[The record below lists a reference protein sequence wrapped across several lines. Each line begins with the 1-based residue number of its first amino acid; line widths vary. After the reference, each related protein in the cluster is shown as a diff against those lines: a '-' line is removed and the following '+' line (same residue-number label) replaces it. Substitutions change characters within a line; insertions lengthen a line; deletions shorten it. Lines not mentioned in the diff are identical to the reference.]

1 MRIMGRPRALRGVT
15 AVLALCLLV
24 AGCGSG
30 PSQVRAAAFLPGHEV
45 SVDQVQQLIDKAV
58 QEQPAA
64 QQLAQQHKLDQVGR
78 EAVRQLVLHDLI
90 TRAAAREGLT
100 TDPALATQLAASLDR
115 PVSINDV
122 DPSQLANAIVA
133 RVRDHG
139 EYASD
144 YLLEQALG
152 GKYFDKLAITFDYT
166 TVSSDDGGTRRDK
179 AFAKATEMAASPDAA
194 AKVIAADT
202 AAGQEART
210 GLRFAAVQS
219 PDLAST
225 VLYGVPA
232 GTVVTFEADP
242 GQALW
247 LVAVIRQRDA
257 GTPVSVDQAS
267 TPTAGQLASLGIR
280 LLQPYLNDAGVKINP
295 RYGVWDPVAMDL
307 APSAAEATG
316 LVLPVKGYVQP

>member
-30 PSQVRAAAFLPGHEV
+30 PSQVRAAAFLSGHEI
-45 SVDQVQQLIDKAV
+45 SVDQIQQLIDKAV

-64 QQLAQQHKLDQVGR
+64 QQLAQQHTLDQVGR
-78 EAVRQLVLHDLI
+78 EAVRQLVLHDLV
-90 TRAAAREGLT
+90 TRAAAREGLV
-100 TDPALATQLAASLDR
+100 TDPALATQLAATLDR

-122 DPSQLANAIVA
+122 DPSQLATAIVA

-144 YLLEQALG
+144 YLLERALG
-152 GKYFDKLAITFDYT
+152 IKYFDKLAITFDYT
-166 TVSSDDGGTRRDK
+166 TVSSDDGGNRRAK
-179 AFAKATEMAASPDAA
+179 AFAKAAEFAASPDAA
-194 AKVIAADT
+194 AKVVAADT
-202 AAGQEART
+202 GRGQEARA
-210 GLRFAAVQS
+210 GMRFAAIQS

-225 VLYGVPA
+225 VLYGVPP

-242 GQALW
+242 SQALW
-247 LVAVIRQRDA
+247 LVAVIRQRD
-257 GTPVSVDQAS
+257 TSVPVSVDQAA

-280 LLQPYLNDAGVKINP
+280 LLQPYMNEADAKINP
-295 RYGVWDPVAMDL
+295 RYGVWDPVAMAL
-307 APSAAEATG
+307 APSEAETTG
-316 LVLPVKGYVQP
+316 LVLPVKGNVQP